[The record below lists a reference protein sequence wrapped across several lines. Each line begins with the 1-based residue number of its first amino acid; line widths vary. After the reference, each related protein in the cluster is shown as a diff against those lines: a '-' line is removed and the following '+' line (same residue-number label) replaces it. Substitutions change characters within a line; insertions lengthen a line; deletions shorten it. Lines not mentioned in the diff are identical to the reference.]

1 MLLKQFVQAHNNELT
16 GFNYDFGSGN
26 WANVG
31 SLISIWSVGN
41 SILNKKRNDY
51 VNGSNPYYLYLALG
65 SSTTTPT
72 FNDYSME
79 ESDVTSQLTYINGV
93 VSRAIDKTILSL
105 TQVFKNE
112 TANSITVNE
121 IGLGYCYAYS
131 ATNKRAILIA
141 RKVLDTPVTIAPG
154 ETYNFTYS
162 INVA

>member
-1 MLLKQFVQAHNNELT
+1 MLLKQFVQAHNSATT

-26 WANVG
+26 WG
-31 SLISIWSVGN
+31 TSGQLISVWSVGD

-72 FNDYSME
+72 FDDYSME

-93 VSRAIDKTILSL
+93 VARSIDKTILSL

-112 TANSITVNE
+112 TANPITINE

-131 ATNKRAILIA
+131 ATNKRAILLA
-141 RKVLDTPVTIAPG
+141 RKVLDTPVTMQPG